1 MILHLDATSSS
12 INNYVNHKIQ
22 SKIPS
27 EKNISKNIFF
37 LDSLLNN
44 SDFFCR
50 TKALC
55 HLMPYF
61 CRVKYVLTA
70 WIKEAR

>member
-1 MILHLDATSSS
+1 MFYHRIDGKRK
-12 INNYVNHKIQ
+12 N
-22 SKIPS
+22 IPS
-27 EKNISKNIFF
+27 EKNISKKIFF

-50 TKALC
+50 TKPLF

-61 CRVKYVLTA
+61 CRIKYVPTA
-70 WIKEAR
+70 GIKEAR